1 MNPLHSSALAP
12 AVAFAAAL
20 AALPPMPAAAQ
31 SNLSIY
37 GAIDSGVLSISNTS
51 SGTGYLPKAANP
63 NGHTLKQKD
72 GGIGGSNFGFRGTED
87 LGGGLKA
94 QIHLQ
99 GNVSTESGAVGG
111 PNSSSTTSFFNQFA
125 TVGLAS
131 AWGAVKLGRQVSP
144 LYYTMAATDARGG
157 RYFGSSLTG
166 LVGLN
171 SASGAF
177 IGNNSNP
184 AFGTIYN
191 DNAVAYTSPVWNH
204 LTFNALYAFGETGHG
219 AKANSQQ
226 VATVVYDANGLK
238 LSGLVYNG
246 YGNNL
251 PAATAAYTVATGSA
265 AAGVAAAGKAGF
277 SPTANTNR
285 LYSAGA
291 LYQWDGYTVSASY
304 FAARNPAKAILP
316 GGSYSLDMWT
326 LGAGWKIS
334 PTVAMSAGY
343 YHIKD
348 NTNAG
353 HRSSQLVLGLDY
365 LLSRRSTLYVEGA
378 YTSNRGSN
386 MNLSP
391 VYATAVAADRNVTAV
406 MLGLRHTF

>member
-1 MNPLHSSALAP
+1 MNPLHSSALP
-12 AVAFAAAL
+12 LVAAL
-20 AALPPMPAAAQ
+20 AALPSMPVAAQ
-31 SNLSIY
+31 SSLGIY

-94 QIHLQ
+94 QFHLQ
-99 GNVSTESGAVGG
+99 GNVSTENGAVGG
-111 PNSSSTTSFFNQFA
+111 PNSSGGTSFFNQFA
-125 TVGLAS
+125 TVGLS
-131 AWGAVKLGRQVSP
+131 GAWGALKLGRQVSP
-144 LYYTMAATDARGG
+144 LYYTMASTDARGG

-191 DNAVAYTSPVWNH
+191 DNAVAYTAPAWNH
-204 LTFNALYAFGETGHG
+204 LTFNALYAFGETGNG
-219 AKANSQQ
+219 ARANSQQ
-226 VATVVYDANGLK
+226 VATVVYDADGLK

-251 PAATAAYTVATGSA
+251 PVATAAYTAATGNA
-265 AAGVAAAGKAGF
+265 AAGAAAAKAGF

-291 LYQWDGYTVSASY
+291 LYHWSAYTVSASY

-334 PTVAMSAGY
+334 PTLALSAGY

-353 HRSSQLVLGLDY
+353 HRSSQLALGLDY
-365 LLSRRSTLYVEGA
+365 LLSRRSTLYAEGA

-391 VYATAVAADRNVTAV
+391 VYATAVAAGRNVTAV